1 MKQIRFTTALLLLM
15 FCFTPIMSILMVHHL
30 NLSDTLAKMGTGSF
44 GDSYSYLS
52 IDNPSEEVNERLIDI
67 LNQTK
72 TKFAVC
78 LDYTEQEDGSIRYIY
93 FNKKYANLP
102 MESGRFFRAS
112 DFAEENDVAVVGK
125 DRKDEL
131 YVKDGKQYISVSGK
145 EYLVL
150 GVIGYQDKT
159 VLDNYIFIN
168 MRSGISQVSH
178 VYLID
183 SFSGNAIKIAETCMD
198 TLEEEG
204 ISSQFLTAG
213 KSYSDSLMPQ
223 LITSRWFLGLLLCS
237 FVCLLLVS
245 VQWVNYQKREICI
258 RRLTG
263 ASIGDVMRLIVSKY
277 ASIAVIAFV
286 VGFVYCNILYPAY
299 FGFLLY
305 GYAVCVVFIVFFL
318 LWTLWIV
325 LHEPVWEAIK

>member
-1 MKQIRFTTALLLLM
+1 MKQIRFTTVLVLLM
-15 FCFTPIMSILMVHHL
+15 FCVIPIMSILMVHHL
-30 NLSDTLAKMGTGSF
+30 TLSDTLAKMGTGSF

-52 IDNPSEEVNERLIDI
+52 IDNPSEEANECLIDS

-78 LDYTEQEDGSIRYIY
+78 LDVGSVRYIY

-102 MESGRFFRAS
+102 MESGRFFRSS
-112 DFAEENDVAVVGK
+112 DFAEENNVAVVGK
-125 DRKDEL
+125 DRKNEL
-131 YVKDGKQYISVSGK
+131 YVKDGRQYISVYEK

-150 GVIGYQDKT
+150 GVIGYQDQT

-168 MRSGISQVSH
+168 MCSGIPPEISQISH

-183 SFSGNAIKIAETCMD
+183 SFSGNAIEIAETCMD

-204 ISSQFLTAG
+204 ISSKLLTAG
-213 KSYSDSLMPQ
+213 ESYSNSIMPQ
-223 LITSRWFLGLLLCS
+223 LITSRWFIGLLLCS